1 MSDSSSVRTAA
12 EGWLLV
18 RAGDREATG
27 LEVPS
32 IPAKLSTPAGDVRF
46 AVGEHGEARLLV
58 PLKAGEGAPAV
69 MEAPALRIGVS
80 RFVMSGRYTRF
91 LDLTCLE
98 SELEAVFAEVADEI
112 IKRIGSGQD
121 CVTAAMSTI
130 EDFRNLLLR
139 ASRARVE
146 RGVIAGLVGELFVL
160 NRLLDGSPGAWTAW
174 CGPLGDRH
182 DFRTGGHALEVKTT
196 TKAGNTEITVSSMEQ
211 MAEPTGG
218 TLHLFHLTLEPA
230 SNGLLT
236 VSALA
241 RAATGKADQTDGIR
255 DRLNALGCADTDAPE
270 WNATALRYED
280 ESLFE
285 VGPGFP
291 RLTPAMFPHGT
302 PPAGVSGVTYRL
314 DLLAA
319 AHFRRDKE
327 AMKALEKE
335 LAGCP

>member
-1 MSDSSSVRTAA
+1 MRREPASNAASSRVWSENSLSLIVFWTDRRALGPHGVVRLAIAMTSV
-12 EGWLLV
+12 
-18 RAGDREATG
+18 
-27 LEVPS
+27 
-32 IPAKLSTPAGDVRF
+32 
-46 AVGEHGEARLLV
+46 
-58 PLKAGEGAPAV
+58 PAV
-69 MEAPALRIGVS
+69 
-80 RFVMSGRYTRF
+80 
-91 LDLTCLE
+91 
-98 SELEAVFAEVADEI
+98 
-112 IKRIGSGQD
+112 
-121 CVTAAMSTI
+121 
-130 EDFRNLLLR
+130 
-139 ASRARVE
+139 
-146 RGVIAGLVGELFVL
+146 
-160 NRLLDGSPGAWTAW
+160 
-174 CGPLGDRH
+174 
-182 DFRTGGHALEVKTT
+182 HALEVKTT

-255 DRLNALGCADTDAPE
+255 DRLNALGCADIDAPE

-319 AHFRRDKE
+319 GTSGETRK
-327 AMKALEKE
+327 
-335 LAGCP
+335 P